1 MTYARSRLW
10 LGITSVGTIV
20 CVCTWLLV
28 SGLIPQ
34 VFPTATDWGVSDL
47 WFIAAFVGGI
57 LLIAFPFDVIGG
69 YILPNRYARQDIAL
83 REFIGSWFIG
93 VTLQATLYIASGLA
107 ILAVGRMGGLWA
119 VVALLPVC
127 FLIYVFVQGSLIRLL
142 TPGYLTHSSFR
153 LQEVEETLKAW
164 GLRQWP
170 IKVIRNTDVGFT
182 GGICG
187 LPAREKIVIPYSW
200 LEKLSPNQLAVAIAR
215 RAIAIQSGSRN
226 LGLVLA
232 SLWILFGFAFSA
244 SLPGAGVETVA
255 ELIATCC
262 WFTLWTFFG
271 LLILPTVSRTATYRI
286 DKLALE
292 HGVPKSLLTS
302 TLTALDR
309 LQDDEPQRP
318 TAVETIFH
326 PVPSISNRIT
336 TRDDSSLGAWNLVRT
351 VLFLSWCCMGLL
363 SRAVH
368 CNAGRPELWVML
380 PTD

>member
-1 MTYARSRLW
+1 MTYARARLW

-20 CVCTWLLV
+20 CVCTWLLL
-28 SGLIPQ
+28 SGVIPQ
-34 VFPTATDWGVSDL
+34 IFPTSDAWKMSDF
-47 WFIAAFVGGI
+47 WFIAAFVGGM
-57 LLIAFPFDVIGG
+57 LFIAFPFDLIGG
-69 YILPNRYARQDIAL
+69 YILPNWHERQNIAI

-93 VTLQATLYIASGLA
+93 VSLQAALYLVSGLG
-107 ILAVGRMGGLWA
+107 ILAVGRTVGVWS

-127 FLIYVFVQGSLIRLL
+127 FLVYVLAQGSLIRLL
-142 TPGYLTHSSFR
+142 NPGYLTHSSFR
-153 LQEVEETLKAW
+153 LQAVEETLKSW
-164 GLRQWP
+164 GLPQRP

-187 LPAREKIVIPYSW
+187 LPTMEKIVIPYSW
-200 LEKLSPNQLAVAIAR
+200 LEQLSPSQLAVAIAR

-226 LGLVLA
+226 LGLILA
-232 SLWILFGFAFSA
+232 SLWILFGFALSA

-286 DKLALE
+286 DKLALD

-318 TAVETIFH
+318 TTVETIFH
-326 PVPSISNRIT
+326 PVPSISNRLST
-336 TRDDSSLGAWNLVRT
+336 KDDGSRGAWHLART